1 MRGHADALQQAGRL
15 RDSEALL
22 REVLALVRRHG
33 EDVGEALTLRRLG
46 AVLGELGS
54 LDEAAVCLH
63 TAMAI
68 ATAVGHRRLVAET
81 LYARGVLD
89 QRQGKLSDAAEAAHR
104 LSQVLERL
112 GHRDRARTLRAEAL
126 RIAPDLA
133 FPPSTT
139 DRPA

>member
-1 MRGHADALQQAGRL
+1 M
-15 RDSEALL
+15 

-89 QRQGKLSDAAEAAHR
+89 QRQGKLSDAAEALEQSLALSRQHHRRLLHAEAAHR